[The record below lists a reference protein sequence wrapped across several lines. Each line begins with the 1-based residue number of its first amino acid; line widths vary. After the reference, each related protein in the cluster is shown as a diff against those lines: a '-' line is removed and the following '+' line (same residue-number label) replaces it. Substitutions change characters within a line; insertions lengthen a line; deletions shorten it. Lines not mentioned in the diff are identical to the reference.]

1 MVRPDSHALRGRC
14 RVKVKGSE
22 YTHGGGTYLSGSL
35 SLYVYMLQIG
45 ATRSS
50 EFTKNIYIHTCV
62 CMDARRYISAEPHG
76 TSTNWRGGSALHTNH
91 VRIASPHRRRSS
103 RIAASLGKQAI
114 RGAKDEEQISPP
126 RAGHVQT
133 HPPPTQPPFEHTGS
147 RACPGRP
154 ANPARQLAG
163 RGARP
168 PAGRSVSQSVD
179 QPTNRPTSQPA
190 SRPPAGGPCMHAFPR
205 HPAIACGLQS
215 RPAGVVAPS
224 GPVPPPPTG
233 PPTSIGRRSCVQ
245 TFPGPKVI
253 RGGPTRNPDPK
264 SARQLAGPRR
274 TVPITGQ
281 PATEAR

>member
-154 ANPARQLAG
+154 ANPANWQVTARPANWRAAG
-163 RGARP
+163 PARP
-168 PAGRSVSQSVD
+168 PVGQSVSQS
-179 QPTNRPTSQPA
+179 TNRPTDRPASQPA
-190 SRPPAGGPCMHAFPR
+190 GPPRAGHACMRSPGTLPLPVVCSRGPPAWWPRLARFPR
-205 HPAIACGLQS
+205 LLQAHRPRSGGDRACKRS
-215 RPAGVVAPS
+215 RV
-224 GPVPPPPTG
+224 
-233 PPTSIGRRSCVQ
+233 R
-245 TFPGPKVI
+245 K
-253 RGGPTRNPDPK
+253 
-264 SARQLAGPRR
+264 
-274 TVPITGQ
+274 
-281 PATEAR
+281 

>member
-1 MVRPDSHALRGRC
+1 MCVYGC
-14 RVKVKGSE
+14 TKI
-22 YTHGGGTYLSGSL
+22 YLSGAARDVHQLARGIGPAYESCTNRLPSPAAVEPDSREPREASDTGQRMKNRSL
-35 SLYVYMLQIG
+35 RLG
-45 ATRSS
+45 R
-50 EFTKNIYIHTCV
+50 
-62 CMDARRYISAEPHG
+62 D
-76 TSTNWRGGSALHTNH
+76 TSKPT
-91 VRIASPHRRRSS
+91 
-103 RIAASLGKQAI
+103 
-114 RGAKDEEQISPP
+114 
-126 RAGHVQT
+126 
-133 HPPPTQPPFEHTGS
+133 PPPTQPPFEHTGS

-154 ANPARQLAG
+154 ANPANWQVTARPATPRAPARQLAG